1 MPKSCIAA
9 VIVGGILTASV
20 PAAMAQSTD
29 MAYATPAPRSEV
41 LVFLDRNNAVPG
53 SATGALSMAVVAAQS
68 GKTVEV
74 VGRAEQVAAV
84 TKELVREG
92 APVSR
97 IVVSEERPAPL
108 PRAADAISDPANR
121 RVELKF

>member
-1 MPKSCIAA
+1 MHKSRIAA

-41 LVFLDRNNAVPG
+41 LVFLDRSNAIPG
-53 SATGALSMAVVAAQS
+53 SAIGALSMDVVAAQS

-74 VGRAEQVAAV
+74 VGQAEQVAAV

-92 APVSR
+92 APIGR
-97 IVVSEERPAPL
+97 IVVSEQRPVAL
-108 PRAADAISDPANR
+108 PRAGDAISDQANR